1 MSEQASV
8 CMYVCMYVWQVKK
21 SIQERY
27 KVMSGTPVGYSAQQG
42 DVVVADMYAP
52 RPLHS
57 TLR

>member
-1 MSEQASV
+1 MSEQAS
-8 CMYVCMYVWQVKK
+8 VCMYVWQVKK